1 MSSVQ
6 HSVAAS
12 APGKIILAG
21 EHAVVHGTRALATV
35 IDLRTT
41 ASVTELPPSVATVT
55 VRFHTHHATHSFVY
69 PHSALRSITTA
80 YSSQQPAASTTT
92 LHALPSSAS
101 LDSLHAAL
109 SAASAEPSVREEE
122 NAASNLASSTLPF
135 ASSCVVFL
143 LLYTCMFRSSRPVAC
158 DITSQ
163 LPLSSGLGSSASY
176 CAALSSAFWSLAQL
190 SDSAAA
196 GTATKLAVDT
206 EVVNAWAYEGERVLH
221 GTPSGV
227 DNSAIVHGGCL
238 LYRRGEPFTFLPS
251 LPPLSWLIVNTRQSR
266 DTKALVAGVSQRLRD
281 DPATYRPMVDRID
294 SIVGEWQQLVQ
305 SATDAS
311 NLSARLLAL
320 MAENQRL
327 LSALGVSHPTIDSVL
342 AVAQRHGL
350 AGKLTGAGGG
360 GCVILLATGTRDD
373 WSDVEQELEGM
384 GFQALRGDIG
394 GSGVRVQ
401 VLHSVDKPAAL

>member
-1 MSSVQ
+1 MSHVQ
-6 HSVAAS
+6 QYVAAS

-41 ASVTELPPSVATVT
+41 ATVTELPTSAAAVT
-55 VRFHTHHATHSFVY
+55 VRFHTHHATHSFEY
-69 PHSALRSITTA
+69 PLSALRAITSLC
-80 YSSQQPAASTTT
+80 SSQQPAASPTSA
-92 LHALPSSAS
+92 HAPPNSDS

-109 SAASAEPSVREEE
+109 SAVAAKHSVRDEG
-122 NAASNLASSTLPF
+122 NASSNLASAALPF
-135 ASSCVVFL
+135 ASSCTVFL
-143 LLYTCMFRSSRPVAC
+143 LLYCCMFRSSRPVTC

-163 LPLSSGLGSSASY
+163 LPLSAGLGSSASY
-176 CAALSSAFWSLAQL
+176 CAALASAFHSLVQL

-196 GTATKLAVDT
+196 ATATKLAVDT
-206 EVVNAWAYEGERVLH
+206 ELVNGWAYEGERVLH

-227 DNSAIVHGGCL
+227 DNSAIVYGGCL
-238 LYRRGEPFTFLPS
+238 LYRRGQPFTFLPS
-251 LPPLSWLIVNTRQSR
+251 LPPLSWLVVNTRQSR

-305 SATDAS
+305 TATDAAD
-311 NLSARLLAL
+311 LSARLPAL

-327 LSALGVSHPTIDSVL
+327 LSALGVSHPSIDSVL

-360 GCVILLATGTRDD
+360 GCVLLLATGSRDD
-373 WSDVEQELEGM
+373 WSEVEKELEEL
-384 GFQALRGDIG
+384 GFQTLRADIG
-394 GSGVRVQ
+394 GSGVKVQ